1 MIRSL
6 CVCAA
11 TLLSLPHG
19 LAAAEVQPPESPPLD
34 GCRYIQAGPSGPA
47 GNLLLIDRNIGGVG
61 LRREGSVIVVYS
73 PSTEKESLLDC
84 EGPEAT
90 VHNID
95 RIVYRP
101 PGGGDPPRIA
111 HRLEIDLG
119 GGVFYPGASPDRD
132 LGGRE
137 IEIFADFPREPRN
150 KWSSIFITG
159 SDFGD
164 MMRVGAL
171 SRGRTG
177 VNLDLRRDHHLYD
190 ADLIVSAALDAH
202 FKLKGGGGD
211 DFFAATGKGPEF
223 EGPIRQSTLA
233 VFGGDGRDR
242 IYGGPQRDVLDG
254 QVGADSVYGKE
265 GLDHLRGGEGNDR
278 LFGGDGDDEIAA
290 GSDDGRPFYDS
301 LFGGSGQ
308 DALHAGDGNTDYV
321 QCGLGPD
328 QAYIDAIDKWS
339 RASCEKQHGPDFK
352 GERLK

>member
-1 MIRSL
+1 MSRLMIRFL
-6 CVCAA
+6 FACAA
-11 TLLSLPHG
+11 TLLSLPLG
-19 LAAAEVQPPESPPLD
+19 LAAAGVLSSESPPLG
-34 GCRYIQAGPSGPA
+34 GCRYIQAGPSGSP

-61 LRREGSVIVVYS
+61 LRREGPVIVVYS
-73 PSTEKESLLDC
+73 PYTEKDALLDC
-84 EGPEAT
+84 EGPDAT

-95 RIVYRP
+95 RIVYSPR
-101 PGGGDPPRIA
+101 GGGNPPRIA
-111 HRLEIDLG
+111 HQLEIDPR
-119 GGVFYPGASPDRD
+119 GGVFNPGASPEHAR
-132 LGGRE
+132 GGRE
-137 IEIFADFPREPRN
+137 IEILADFPREPHN
-150 KWSSIFITG
+150 KWSSIFVIG

-164 MMRVGAL
+164 VMRVGAL

-190 ADLIVSAALDAH
+190 ADLIVSAAPDAH
-202 FKLKGGGGD
+202 FKLKGGGGN

-242 IYGGPQRDVLDG
+242 IHGGPQRDVLDG
-254 QVGADSVYGKE
+254 QAGADSVYGKE

-278 LFGGDGDDEIAA
+278 LFGGDGHDEIAA

-301 LFGGSGQ
+301 LFGGSGH

-339 RASCEKQHGPDFK
+339 RASCEKQHGPDFN
-352 GERLK
+352 